1 MSSKREADITNPNSV
16 SEGIRVTGGD
26 TAPSDAA
33 ACDLSDALDCLR
45 FWFAIRTDDGRK
57 RALDG
62 LSRIVED
69 ERR

>member
-1 MSSKREADITNPNSV
+1 MSSKREADITDPNSV
-16 SEGIRVTGGD
+16 PESIRLTGGD

-33 ACDLSDALDCLR
+33 CEMSEALDCLR
-45 FWFAIRTDDGRK
+45 LWFAIRTDDGRR
-57 RALDG
+57 RALEG